1 MKIEILHI
9 EECPYWQEAG
19 VRVRTALDSSGHSD
33 VGVSYRLLRTREEA
47 GAVPFAGSPTI
58 LVNGEDGFPTEGQT
72 TELACRI
79 YPTGSGF
86 AGLPTIEQLLEI
98 FSKQK

>member
-1 MKIEILHI
+1 M
-9 EECPYWQEAG
+9 
-19 VRVRTALDSSGHSD
+19 
-33 VGVSYRLLRTREEA
+33 LRTSEEA

-58 LVNGEDGFPTEGQT
+58 LVNGEDGFPTEGPT
-72 TELACRI
+72 IELACRI

-86 AGLPTIEQLLEI
+86 AGLPTVEQLLEI